1 MMKPNHVT
9 IHAPI
14 SQGGFSCTSHSLFS
28 ACREGSRCTPRSR
41 LSHSHGGRGCTP
53 RTCVSACRGGRGC
66 IPRSP
71 VSACREGRG
80 CIQRS
85 CFLPCRVGSRCTP
98 RSCLSACREVRG
110 CTPRSCLYAC
120 REGRGCTPHNGFSP
134 FHASTV
140 SLPTRLVY
148 VGIAEITRASE
159 CGYRIVATTHHGC
172 VGSLGR
178 VVGTRHESA
187 RARVW
192 FNSCAAVVDA
202 VINTKRPERLFLLV
216 VPRVA
221 ITPPQYPYP

>member
-28 ACREGSRCTPRSR
+28 ACREGSRCIPRSR

-71 VSACREGRG
+71 VS
-80 CIQRS
+80 
-85 CFLPCRVGSRCTP
+85 
-98 RSCLSACREVRG
+98 
-110 CTPRSCLYAC
+110 AC

>member
-28 ACREGSRCTPRSR
+28 ACREGSRCIPRSR

-53 RTCVSACRGGRGC
+53 RT
-66 IPRSP
+66 
-71 VSACREGRG
+71 
-80 CIQRS
+80 
-85 CFLPCRVGSRCTP
+85 
-98 RSCLSACREVRG
+98 CLSACREVRG

>member
-28 ACREGSRCTPRSR
+28 ACREGSRCIPRSR
-41 LSHSHGGRGCTP
+41 LSHSHGGRGCT
-53 RTCVSACRGGRGC
+53 
-66 IPRSP
+66 PRSP